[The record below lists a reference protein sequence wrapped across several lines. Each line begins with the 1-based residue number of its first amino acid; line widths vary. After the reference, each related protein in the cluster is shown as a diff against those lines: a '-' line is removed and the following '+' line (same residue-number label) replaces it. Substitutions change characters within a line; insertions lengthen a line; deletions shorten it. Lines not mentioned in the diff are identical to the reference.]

1 MPRNSAVVVNLSADD
16 STNDSK
22 KAGGAKGDSKISVSL
37 S

>member
-1 MPRNSAVVVNLSADD
+1 MYVLSVDD
-16 STNDSK
+16 STNESK